1 MIQNAEADLCLKR
14 YNMPAT
20 VRDPKNK
27 ATKIFFEILGK
38 PQNMQYQGSEKQEE
52 IQRRL
57 AYEDTRL
64 VR

>member
-1 MIQNAEADLCLKR
+1 MAA
-14 YNMPAT
+14 M

-27 ATKIFFEILGK
+27 ATKIFFKILGK
-38 PQNMQYQGSEKQEE
+38 PQNMQYQGSQTKEKIDE
-52 IQRRL
+52 RL

>member
-1 MIQNAEADLCLKR
+1 
-14 YNMPAT
+14 MPAM

-27 ATKIFFEILGK
+27 GTKVAYKILGK
-38 PQNMQYQGSEKQEE
+38 PQNLQPQESEKEFE
-52 IQRRL
+52 IDKRL